1 MGWQK
6 GQSGNPSGRPRINPE
21 VQQLARQY
29 TTIAIERL
37 AKIARSSKSDAAAA
51 TACQALLDRG
61 YGRPL
66 QQIDANVNI
75 IDQLTVDEQRSL
87 EAALAAFASDE
98 GDAAGRAATSH

>member
-1 MGWQK
+1 MAWQK
-6 GQSGNPSGRPRINPE
+6 GQSGNPSGRPRIVGE
-21 VQQLARQY
+21 VQDLARKY
-29 TTIAIERL
+29 TTVAIERL
-37 AKIARSSKSDAAAA
+37 AKIAQHSKSDAAAA